1 MARRSPSPGSPGSRI
16 LRHLRW
22 GTAAILAASALW
34 IAAFPRADHPLLDGI
49 EHVVPQVRA
58 AYMDEKSRRIAAEA
72 QTYAERYRGEAAKL
86 REKEA
91 ERRWK
96 GEAMEE
102 IEIRR
107 VASFLKSY
115 NEMIKGETFVARE
128 VRSRARAAQRWPI
141 AGAFLLM
148 AALVFIVP
156 FGRRTPLKASAEARL
171 PDR

>member
-1 MARRSPSPGSPGSRI
+1 
-16 LRHLRW
+16 
-22 GTAAILAASALW
+22 
-34 IAAFPRADHPLLDGI
+34 
-49 EHVVPQVRA
+49 VPKVRA
-58 AYMDEKSRRIAAEA
+58 AYMDEKSLGIAAEA
-72 QTYAERYRGEAAKL
+72 ERYAERYRGEAAKL

-128 VRSRARAAQRWPI
+128 VRSRARAAHRWAI
-141 AGAFLLM
+141 AGVFGLL
-148 AALVFIVP
+148 AALVLVVAP
-156 FGRRTPLKASAEARL
+156 RGSRSLTASSEPPLPHR
-171 PDR
+171 